1 MGPQNYTLGNVI
13 DPGMAFTQGLQS
25 GEDRMLLQQQRAI
38 QMQQQQAALQAQQR
52 REQAL
57 QRVIQNPR
65 AGAAGYAEL
74 MLLMPKESEA
84 IKRSWE
90 TLSGEQSKSR
100 LSDLTQWTAA
110 IEAGKP
116 EFAVSAM
123 LSQAD
128 ALDAEAGGQQTPEGQ
143 ALRAQAE
150 IVKADPTTA
159 ARVLLK
165 PLLFA
170 HPDGGKVLDN
180 IAKQGAEQRAV
191 EQAPADLRKKVADAT
206 GAEADAVTKGVTA
219 KYADRQALAD
229 LETKGWNIKA
239 IQNDIEYKKQA
250 NRIAT
255 MQAQTARLNSDLQRQ
270 ELGLKIQE
278 AQGKLAEKVREKA
291 ATAEAGAANIDN
303 MMNTIARIK
312 TLPGV
317 REVVGSI
324 EGQRLYPTQ
333 VAAAANMLNPF
344 TSSGDDRADAIA
356 LIDTLGSQAFL
367 AQIPSIKGMGALSN
381 AEGEKLQSAFQNL
394 GRAQSEKQFNAT
406 LDEATRLLNKA
417 RENLAKSTGVPLGKP
432 DTPAAPGARPPLDS
446 FFK

>member
-13 DPGMAFTQGLQS
+13 DPGLAFSQGLQS
-25 GEDRMLLQQQRAI
+25 GEQRQMQQQQQAV

-90 TLSGEQSKSR
+90 TLNTEQSQAR

-123 LSQAD
+123 LAQAD
-128 ALDAEAGGQQTPEGQ
+128 AIDASEGKQTPEGQ

-180 IAKQGAEQRAV
+180 ISKQGTEQRAA
-191 EQAPADLRKKVADAT
+191 ELAPLKARQEAADAT
-206 GAEADAVTKGVTA
+206 TKEVTA
-219 KYADRQALAD
+219 KYADRQALVD
-229 LETKGWNIKA
+229 LETKGWNVKA

-250 NRIAT
+250 NRIAAMNAAT
-255 MQAQTARLNSDLQRQ
+255 SRANSDLQRQ
-270 ELGLKIQE
+270 ELALKLDE
-278 AQGKLAEKVREKA
+278 ARGKLADKVREKV
-291 ATAEAGAANIDN
+291 ATAEAGATSIDN
-303 MMNTIARIK
+303 MLNTIERIK
-312 TLPGV
+312 KNPSLND
-317 REVVGSI
+317 VVGSI
-324 EGQRLYPTQ
+324 EGRLP
-333 VAAAANMLNPF
+333 VVFSDEA
-344 TSSGDDRADAIA
+344 ADATA
-356 LIDTLGSQAFL
+356 LIETLGSQAFL
-367 AQIPSIKGMGALSN
+367 AQIPNIKGMGALSN
-381 AEGEKLQSAFQNL
+381 AEGEKLQAALQNL
-394 GRAQSEKQFNAT
+394 GRVQSEKQFRT
-406 LDEATRLLNKA
+406 SLDEAGRLLKKG
-417 RENLAKSTGVPLGKP
+417 RENLSKSTGVPLSKP
-432 DTPAAPGARPPLDS
+432 DTPAAPGARPPLAS